1 MKAVLSCAE
10 MRAADA
16 YTIKQCGV
24 PSQTLMER
32 AGRAIAEEAE
42 SLLNARGGR
51 RVLAVCGGGNNGGD
65 GWCAARILSL
75 RGFETAVW
83 PLAEPAS
90 PDCAAQR
97 ALYRGEVVGGIPPET
112 DLIIDAIFGTG
123 FRGAP
128 AGVYADAVARINGS
142 GAAVVAADIPSGLN
156 GENGLC
162 DLAVRADVTVAVG
175 EIKRGHLLNDG
186 PDYCGRLVRR
196 DIGIE
201 LPAPPAASLL
211 EASDVAPLFPPRR
224 RNTHKGSFGE
234 AAILAGSRAYSGA
247 PLLSASA
254 ALRCGCGYTRLA
266 VPDALFPP
274 LVGRLPEA
282 ILTALPSRDGALC
295 AEEGALRAL
304 CSAGGIAVGMGCGVS
319 RGVYECVRFLLREYE
334 GTLILDADALNS
346 LAAFGTDAL
355 RGHRCRLLLTPHP
368 KEFSRLCGE
377 PVARVLQEG
386 AALAS
391 RFAEEYGCTILLKG
405 CTTIVAD
412 GKRLCFNAEGT
423 PALAKG
429 GSGDVLS
436 GIAAA
441 LAARGAEPFDCACA
455 ASFLLG
461 RAGRL
466 AEKEIGCAESVTASD
481 VAANL
486 PRAIASLAGSGDIG

>member
-1 MKAVLSCAE
+1 MKTVLSCAE

-16 YTIKQCGV
+16 YTIQKLGV
-24 PSQTLMER
+24 PSQVLMER

-42 SLLNARGGR
+42 GMLHARGGR
-51 RVLAVCGGGNNGGD
+51 RVVAVCGGGNNGGD

-75 RGFETAVW
+75 RGFEVFVW
-83 PLAEPAS
+83 PLSETCS

-97 ALYRGEVVGGIPPET
+97 ALYAGEVVHDLPEGV
-112 DLIIDAIFGTG
+112 DLVIDAVFGTG
-123 FRGAP
+123 FHGA
-128 AGVYADAVARINGS
+128 AEGICADAIARINAS
-142 GAAVVAADIPSGLN
+142 GAAVLAADIPSGLN
-156 GENGLC
+156 GDDGIAVA
-162 DLAVRADVTVAVG
+162 AVRADATVAVG

-186 PDYCGRLVRR
+186 PDCCGRLVRR

-201 LPAPPAASLL
+201 LPSPPSGFLL
-211 EASDVAPLFPPRR
+211 EGADIAPLFPPRR

-234 AAILAGSRAYSGA
+234 AVILAGSLAYSGA

-266 VPDALFPP
+266 VPDVLFPP

-295 AEEGALRAL
+295 AEEEALRAL

-391 RFAEEYGCTILLKG
+391 RFAEEYGCTLLLKG

-441 LAARGAEPFDCACA
+441 LAARGAEPFGCACA

-481 VAANL
+481 VTANL